1 MKKIF
6 TSLFCVLAV
15 GLFAH
20 ADDNALIDQC
30 INTVLGGDNATMTIA
45 TPNMDV
51 NHDGVVNITDI
62 TIMINQDIQN
72 RKAKAPAKLPDFKP
86 AKFAKVIYKEDGTKV
101 IEKIDDAS
109 LDEKKDK

>member
-6 TSLFCVLAV
+6 TSLFCILAV

-30 INTVLGGDNATMTIA
+30 INTVLGGDNVTATIA

-51 NHDGVVNITDI
+51 NNDGAINITDI

-72 RKAKAPAKLPDFKP
+72 RKAKAPARLPQFKS
-86 AKFAKVIYKEDGTKV
+86 AKIAKITNNEDGTKTV
-101 IEKIDDAS
+101 EAT
-109 LDEKKDK
+109 DESTLGENKDK